1 MTTQLELKMHAP
13 EPPDADEVAWLVQ
26 YLYENTGF
34 HTARQIADRVA
45 HNERKIRQL
54 AEHADGAIVSGPG
67 SPGYC
72 HTAHCPP
79 EVLSRVV
86 RSLES
91 QAKRMLGRAR
101 RIQAA
106 GHRAVAGASR
116 LTPPH
121 SVTPR
126 NVT

>member
-13 EPPDADEVAWLVQ
+13 EPPDAAEVAWLVSW
-26 YLYENTGF
+26 LHARPGF
-34 HTARQIADRVA
+34 HPAKEIAGMTGVND
-45 HNERKIRQL
+45 RKIRQL

-106 GHRAVAGASR
+106 GHRALAGVR
-116 LTPPH
+116 I
-121 SVTPR
+121 
-126 NVT
+126 